1 MKKFL
6 AIFAALVLSA
16 AALTGCG
23 SSKPASTATEQ
34 PAAKEETKTEAKAD
48 AKADAKAPELTASVL
63 VIDGKEYTFPIEIAD
78 LLADGWTIAE
88 DKLATEYAA
97 GELKAETG
105 SIAIKK
111 SDSDKFFIRG
121 VYNPD
126 TSAAQ
131 PLSKCR
137 LMGVQFTFSVAPDT
151 TVVFPGGA
159 TEKSTYDEII
169 KLYGDPD
176 TTKDF
181 AGARKTE
188 TMLAYDQYK
197 TNGNN
202 FNFNFEEDGKPSSF
216 IFMAAE

>member
-6 AIFAALVLSA
+6 SIFAALTLSA
-16 AALTGCG
+16 AVLTGCG
-23 SSKPASTATEQ
+23 SKPASTTAATDQ
-34 PAAKEETKTEAKAD
+34 PAAKEDSEKPSKKAD
-48 AKADAKAPELTASVL
+48 AKTPDLKSSVII
-63 VIDGKEYTFPIEIAD
+63 IDGREYAFPVAVD
-78 LLADGWTIAE
+78 ALLIDGWTIDEEA
-88 DKLATEYAA
+88 LAKEYAA

-111 SDSDKFFIRG
+111 SDTDKFFIRG

-126 TSAAQ
+126 MSASQ

-137 LMGVQFTFSVAPDT
+137 LMGVQFTFSVAPEL
-151 TVVFPGGA
+151 TVTFPGGA
-159 TEKSTYDEII
+159 TEKSTYDEIL

-176 TTKDF
+176 ATTDF
-181 AGARKTE
+181 AGARKTG

-197 TNGNN
+197 TNGNSY
-202 FNFNFEEDGKPSSF
+202 NFNFEDDGKPSSF

>member
-6 AIFAALVLSA
+6 SILAALTLSA

-23 SSKPASTATEQ
+23 GSKPASTPAATDQ
-34 PAAKEETKTEAKAD
+34 PAAKEDSEKPSKKTD
-48 AKADAKAPELTASVL
+48 TKAPDLKSSVI
-63 VIDGKEYTFPIEIAD
+63 VIDGREYAFPVAVD
-78 LLADGWTIAE
+78 ALLIDGWTIDEEA
-88 DKLATEYAA
+88 LAKEYAA

-105 SIAIKK
+105 SIAVKK
-111 SDSDKFFIRG
+111 SDTDKFFIRG

-126 TSAAQ
+126 MSASQ

-137 LMGVQFTFSVAPDT
+137 LMGVQFTFSVAPEL
-151 TVVFPGGA
+151 TVTFPGGA

-176 TTKDF
+176 STTDF

-188 TMLAYDQYK
+188 TMLAYDQHK
-197 TNGNN
+197 TNGNS
-202 FNFNFEEDGKPSSF
+202 FSFNFEDDGKPSSF

>member
-6 AIFAALVLSA
+6 SIFAALALSA

-48 AKADAKAPELTASVL
+48 AKADAKAPDLKSSVI
-63 VIDGKEYTFPIEIAD
+63 VIDGREYAFPVAVD
-78 LLADGWTIAE
+78 ALLIDGWTIDEEA
-88 DKLATEYAA
+88 LAKEYAA

-111 SDSDKFFIRG
+111 SDTDKFFIRG

-126 TSAAQ
+126 MSASQ

-137 LMGVQFTFSVAPDT
+137 VMGVQFTFSVAPEL
-151 TVVFPGGA
+151 TVTFPGGA
-159 TEKSTYDEII
+159 TEKSTYDEIL

-176 TTKDF
+176 ATTDF

-188 TMLAYDQYK
+188 TMLAYDQHK

-202 FNFNFEEDGKPSSF
+202 FNFNFEDDGKPSSF